1 MTYKMKKTKNSIN
14 FVAEVGCNHQGNM
27 RLALKMIDKLV
38 NFCDVKYVKFQKRNN
53 RELLGKEKYDMPHPV
68 PANSFG
74 RTYGLHREKLEF
86 SIQQHKNIQSY
97 CKKKKIEYMCSAWDI
112 TSLKQLIKLKVKHI
126 KIPSACNN
134 NEALLKTLF
143 QKFNGYCHVS
153 LGMTTKKE
161 EKKIFELSK
170 KYKKNKKLI
179 LYACTSD
186 YPVKQEDI
194 CLLEILR
201 LKKKY
206 SKKIHAIGFSGHH
219 QGISA
224 DVAAGTLGVK
234 WVERHFTLD
243 RTLKGTDHA
252 ASLEPDGARRVARDL
267 ELLNHA
273 LKYKKKQILNCEIPQ
288 RSKLK
293 YEA

>member
-1 MTYKMKKTKNSIN
+1 MKKNNGQIN
-14 FVAEVGCNHQGNM
+14 FVAEVGCNHQGNLNFAM
-27 RLALKMIDKLV
+27 KMIDKLV
-38 NFCDVKYVKFQKRNN
+38 NFCDVKYIKFQKRNPS
-53 RELLGKEKYDMPHPV
+53 ELLSKEKYNMPHPV

-74 RTYGLHREKLEF
+74 KTYGLHREKLEF
-86 SIQQHKNIQSY
+86 NIKQHKKIQSY

-112 TSLKQLIKLKVKHI
+112 TSLNQLISLKVKHI

-134 NEALLKTLF
+134 NQALLTNLF
-143 QKFNGYCHVS
+143 KKFDGYCHIS
-153 LGMTTKKE
+153 LGMTTESE

-170 KYKKNKKLI
+170 KYKMNKKLI

-201 LKKKY
+201 LKKRYGKQ
-206 SKKIHAIGFSGHH
+206 ICAIGFSGHH

-224 DVAAGTLGVK
+224 DVAAGTLGAN

-252 ASLEPDGARRVARDL
+252 ASLEPDGVRRIKRDL
-267 ELLNHA
+267 ELLTKS
-273 LKYKKKQILNCEIPQ
+273 LRYKNKKILDCELAQ
-288 RSKLK
+288 RKKLK
-293 YEA
+293 HSN

>member
-1 MTYKMKKTKNSIN
+1 MKKKNFAIN
-14 FVAEVGCNHQGNM
+14 FVAEVGCNHQGSM
-27 RLALKMIDKLV
+27 KLAMKMIDVLV
-38 NFCDVKYVKFQKRNN
+38 NFCNVKFVKFQKRSPI
-53 RELLGKEKYDMPHPV
+53 ELLGEKKYNLPHPV
-68 PANSFG
+68 PSNSFG
-74 RTYGLHREKLEF
+74 ATYGLHREKLEF
-86 SIQQHKNIQSY
+86 NINQHKKIQSY

-112 TSLKQLIKLKVKHI
+112 TSLNQLISLKVKHI

-134 NEALLKTLF
+134 NQALLKNLF
-143 QKFNGYCHVS
+143 KRFNGYCHIS
-153 LGMTTKKE
+153 LGMTTESE
-161 EKKIFELSK
+161 EKNIFELSK
-170 KYKKNKKLI
+170 KYKMNKKLI

-206 SKKIHAIGFSGHH
+206 GREICDIGFSGHH

-224 DVAAGTLGVK
+224 DVAAGALGVK

-252 ASLEPDGARRVARDL
+252 ASLEPDGVRRIKRDL
-267 ELLNHA
+267 ELLTQS
-273 LKYKKKQILNCEIPQ
+273 LKYKKKRILNCELAQ
-288 RSKLK
+288 RKKLK
-293 YEA
+293 FTN

>member
-1 MTYKMKKTKNSIN
+1 MKKDNSQIN
-14 FVAEVGCNHQGNM
+14 FVAEVGCNHQGNLNFAM
-27 RLALKMIDKLV
+27 KMIDKLV
-38 NFCDVKYVKFQKRNN
+38 NFCDVKYVKFQKRNPS
-53 RELLGKEKYDMPHPV
+53 ELLSKEKYDMPHPV

-74 RTYGLHREKLEF
+74 KTYGLHREKLEF
-86 SIQQHKNIQSY
+86 NINQHKKIQSY

-112 TSLKQLIKLKVKHI
+112 TSLNQLISLKLKHI

-134 NEALLKTLF
+134 NEALLTNLF
-143 QKFNGYCHVS
+143 KKFNGYCHIS
-153 LGMTTKKE
+153 LGMTTESE

-170 KYKKNKKLI
+170 KYKMNKKLI

-201 LKKKY
+201 LKKRYGKH
-206 SKKIHAIGFSGHH
+206 ICAIGFSGHH

-224 DVAAGTLGVK
+224 DIAAGTLGVN

-252 ASLEPDGARRVARDL
+252 ASLEPDGVRRIKRDL
-267 ELLNHA
+267 ELLTKS
-273 LKYKKKQILNCEIPQ
+273 LRYKKKKVLDCELAQ
-288 RSKLK
+288 RKKLK
-293 YEA
+293 HSN